1 MAAGQTDCAKLFLS
15 FGARDSAQDKQL
27 RCCIHIAVE
36 QNREE
41 TLDMLLKETRSSL
54 VNVPDH
60 KQRTA
65 LHYASYADN
74 SKVVSPFWYAL
85 ALPLSLC
92 MGLSEEIEVS
102 TKIDIGH
109 NNAATILVIKV
120 TIAIAIPINF
130 HSVIHAMT
138 SEKSAKKTRSF
149 FIFSFTSSSGLRK
162 AH

>member
-27 RCCIHIAVE
+27 RCCIHLAVE
-36 QNREE
+36 HNREE

-74 SKVVSPFWYAL
+74 SKV
-85 ALPLSLC
+85 LS
-92 MGLSEEIEVS
+92 
-102 TKIDIGH
+102 
-109 NNAATILVIKV
+109 
-120 TIAIAIPINF
+120 
-130 HSVIHAMT
+130 SV
-138 SEKSAKKTRSF
+138 
-149 FIFSFTSSSGLRK
+149 
-162 AH
+162 

>member
-1 MAAGQTDCAKLFLS
+1 M
-15 FGARDSAQDKQL
+15 
-27 RCCIHIAVE
+27 E

-85 ALPLSLC
+85 ALPLTLC
-92 MGLSEEIEVS
+92 MGFSDEIEVA
-102 TKIDIGH
+102 TTIDIGH
-109 NNAATILVIKV
+109 NNAATILVDL
-120 TIAIAIPINF
+120 
-130 HSVIHAMT
+130 
-138 SEKSAKKTRSF
+138 
-149 FIFSFTSSSGLRK
+149 SSNQLSQR
-162 AH
+162 